1 MDLPLERAISGF
13 KLYNE
18 AKGLSKRTITWYNSN
33 LIVFSR
39 WIVPLIGHEPMVSEV
54 IPDHIRTFLMERR
67 SNEQCY
73 IEHPFTPVQEKK
85 LSANSVKG
93 YYTTLHSFF
102 SWAIREEILISSP
115 MRNVARP
122 KVPKFIPDPFS
133 QEEIQKMLNA
143 AKALAD
149 TSSYRAVA
157 IVLFLLDT
165 GVRLNELITLKLE
178 EVDLD
183 LGRAKVFG
191 KGAKERYVFFG
202 RSTKRTLWRYIS
214 MARPEPAAG
223 SDTLFLNNNGYPL
236 TQRHV
241 AHILERL
248 SEDSG
253 VQKLHPHRFR
263 RTAAIQFVRNGG
275 NLLALQKLLGHE
287 TLDMVRH
294 YVDLASEDVAEAHK
308 MASPVDRWKL

>member
-1 MDLPLERAISGF
+1 MEITLDRAVSGF
-13 KLYNE
+13 RLYNE
-18 AKGLSKRTITWYNSN
+18 AKGLSKRTLAWYGSN
-33 LIVFSR
+33 LAYFSK
-39 WIVPLIGHEPMVSEV
+39 WVTSILGHEPMISEI
-54 IPDHIRTFLMERR
+54 IPDHVRSFIMNRR
-67 SNEQCY
+67 NSEQCY
-73 IEHPFTPVQEKK
+73 AGHPFTPIQEKK

-102 SWAIREEILISSP
+102 NWAIREEILLSSP
-115 MRNVARP
+115 MRNVSRP
-122 KVPKFIPDPFS
+122 KVPKFIPDPFN
-133 QEEIQKMLNA
+133 QEEIQKMLTA

-149 TSSYRAVA
+149 TSSLRAVA

-191 KGAKERYVFFG
+191 KGSKERHVFFG
-202 RSTKRTLWRYIS
+202 RSTKRALWRYIS

-223 SDTLFLNNNGYPL
+223 SATLFLNNNGYPL
-236 TQRHV
+236 AQRHV

-248 SEDSG
+248 SKDSG

-263 RTAAIQFVRNGG
+263 RTAAIQFIRNGG
-275 NLLALQKLLGHE
+275 NILALQKLLGHE

-308 MASPVDRWKL
+308 LASPVDRWKL